1 MECSH
6 ISLYLRV
13 HLMEKR
19 SSIDIVSHIL
29 EAANGG
35 ASKTQIMHRA
45 LLIYRQMKEYVNF
58 LTERGLLTY
67 NNSQQVE
74 GYMLK
79 TTEKGLRFIKTYNR
93 LDDIIKEEEEAAGS
107 SLQFQMRM

>member
-1 MECSH
+1 M
-6 ISLYLRV
+6 
-13 HLMEKR
+13 MEKR

-35 ASKTQIMHRA
+35 ASKMQIMHRA
-45 LLIYRQMKEYVNF
+45 VLSYKQMKEYANF

-67 NNSQQVE
+67 DNSRQGG

-79 TTEKGLRFIKTYNR
+79 TTEKGLWFIKTYNR
-93 LDDIIKEEEEAAGS
+93 LDDIIKEEETARS
-107 SLQFQMRM
+107 SL